1 MSKFSKAFGAGYEKN
16 KLSIISRSFTLGNH
30 TFKVRVP
37 STGELERIFNY
48 ANNPDQKK
56 VDEAYNAL
64 IENIS
69 GAGVEKTDDDT
80 LIEGRSLREAAKNKV
95 VMQYRITEYFKLLIA
110 DENDALADLEYEDI
124 EAEFPLAIQLQFVDK
139 INEVISPDYKE
150 ARAK

>member
-16 KLSIISRSFTLGNH
+16 KLSIISRSFVLGNH

-56 VDEAYNAL
+56 IDEAYNAL
-64 IENIS
+64 IQNIS
-69 GAGVEKTDDDT
+69 GDNVEKTEDDT
-80 LIEGRSLREAAKNKV
+80 IIEGRSLREAAKNKV
-95 VMQYRITEYFKLLIA
+95 VMQYRITEYFKLLVA

-124 EAEFPLAIQLQFVDK
+124 ETEFPLAIQLQFVDK